1 MSRAVVVGPYPPT
14 ADPAGA
20 VTLAEVRA
28 LRAEGLDV
36 LVISS
41 EPSAARVD
49 ASPQTRHGARR
60 IAQLVRGA
68 DVVVWVGPEPPGAVV
83 RALRD
88 VADVRMHA
96 ASPQPPPSPGIAQR
110 LELLRAG
117 APTFVRSL
125 RRR

>member
-36 LVISS
+36 LVISP

-68 DVVVWVGPEPPGAVV
+68 DVVVWVGPEPPAAVA

-88 VADVRMHA
+88 VADVRMRA
-96 ASPQPPPSPGIAQR
+96 ASPQPRPSPGITER

>member
-1 MSRAVVVGPYPPT
+1 VSRAIVVGPYPPT

-36 LVISS
+36 LVISP

-49 ASPQTRHGARR
+49 ACPQTRHGARR
-60 IAQLVRGA
+60 IARLVRGA
-68 DVVVWVGPEPPGAVV
+68 DVVVWVGPEPPAAVA

-88 VADVRMHA
+88 VADVRVHA
-96 ASPQPPPSPGIAQR
+96 ASPQPRPSPGIAER
-110 LELLRAG
+110 LERLRAG